1 MAQITAQSSLLDELE
16 RALAAGSDVQRDD
29 MLSRITDLFVDS
41 APRYSEAQIGLFDE
55 VFTTLVTAIEAK
67 ARAKLAGRLAEVSN
81 APSGVVRALAFDDD
95 IEVARPV
102 LLNSDRLSDSDLVAN
117 AKSKSQQ
124 HLAAIAQRKSLSE
137 AVTDALVTHGDHQVA
152 HTVVRNS
159 GARFSDA
166 AFRLLVKRSAGDETL
181 ALKVGARHDLPRQ
194 HFLDLLEQASAS
206 VRARLAAENPAAA
219 AALEGVLSEVVGGIR
234 SETRKVSRNYRQATA
249 TIEAAMKTGRL
260 GEAEVYQF
268 ARERHFEETTVA
280 LSLLCK
286 VEMDLVERALNDRG
300 HEILLILARLAG
312 FSWTTA
318 KAILLL
324 KCADRGISAQDLD
337 GAMHSFAN
345 LQPETA
351 RRVLDFYH
359 TRLKRRVGK
368 APVAASA

>member
-1 MAQITAQSSLLDELE
+1 MTAQSSLLDELE
-16 RALAAGSDVQRDD
+16 RALAAGSDAQRDS
-29 MLSRITDLFVDS
+29 MLSRVTDLFVDS
-41 APRYSEAQIGLFDE
+41 AHRYSEVQIGLFDE

-67 ARAKLAGRLAEVSN
+67 ARAKLSVRLAEVAN
-81 APSGVVRALAFDDD
+81 APPGIVRALAFDDD

-102 LLNSDRLSDSDLVAN
+102 LVASASLSDTDLVAN

-137 AVTDALVTHGDHQVA
+137 TVTDALVTHGDHQVA
-152 HTVVRNS
+152 HTVARNK

-166 AFRLLVKRSAGDETL
+166 AFRLLVKRSVGDDAL
-181 ALKVGARHDLPRQ
+181 ALGIGARHDLPRQ

-219 AALEGVLSEVVGGIR
+219 TALEGVLSEVVGGIR
-234 SETRKVSRNYRQATA
+234 SETRKVSRNYMQATVA
-249 TIEAAMKTGRL
+249 VEAAMQNGRL
-260 GEAEVYQF
+260 GEPEVYQL
-268 ARERHFEETTVA
+268 ARERRFEETTVA

-286 VEMDLVERALNDRG
+286 VEIDLVERALNDRG
-300 HEILLILARLAG
+300 HEIILILARLAG
-312 FSWTTA
+312 FSWTSA

-324 KCADRGISAQDLD
+324 KCTDRGISAQDLD
-337 GAMHSFAN
+337 GAMHSYVN

-359 TRLKRRVGK
+359 TRLKRSAGK
-368 APVAASA
+368 APVAAIA

>member
-1 MAQITAQSSLLDELE
+1 MAPITARSSLLDQLE
-16 RALAAGSDVQRDD
+16 RALAAGSDAERDD

-41 APRYSEAQIGLFDE
+41 AHRYSEVQIGLFDE
-55 VFTTLVTAIEAK
+55 VFTTLVTAIETK
-67 ARAKLAGRLAEVSN
+67 ARAKLAGRLAEVPN
-81 APSGVVRALAFDDD
+81 APSGVVRALAFDDN

-102 LLNSDRLSDSDLVAN
+102 LLNSDRLSDNDLVAN
-117 AKSKSQQ
+117 ARSKSQE

-137 AVTDALVTHGDHQVA
+137 AVTDALVRHGDHQVA
-152 HTVVRNS
+152 HAVVRNK

-166 AFRLLVKRSAGDETL
+166 AFRLLVKRSAADEEL
-181 ALKVGARHDLPRQ
+181 ALKVGARGDLPRQ

-206 VRARLAAENPAAA
+206 VRSRLAAENPAAA

-234 SETRKVSRNYRQATA
+234 SETRKASRNYRHATA
-249 TIEAAMKTGRL
+249 TLEAAMTNGRL

-286 VEMDLVERALNDRG
+286 VEIDLVERALNDRG

-318 KAILLL
+318 KAIVLL

-359 TRLKRRVGK
+359 SRLRTRSVK
-368 APVAASA
+368 APIAASA